1 MSEKNEI
8 YDELSRVLTDYEEG
22 NADAGDLYLMLV
34 KVQINWEAVITAQ
47 EG

>member
-22 NADAGDLYLMLV
+22 NADSGDLYLMLV
-34 KVQINWEAVITAQ
+34 KVQLNWEAVITAQ